1 MIRIDKDGNRTA
13 RWLSWLVKRRGREL
27 TFMPVEAMNE
37 YGRRGWGWG
46 ENVLVRWDNNWPG
59 IARSNRTEGYEMVKK
74 AIEPIVEACPCAIQD
89 CSPRFRW
96 VFIFGGTELGPQSLI
111 IS

>member
-1 MIRIDKDGNRTA
+1 M
-13 RWLSWLVKRRGREL
+13 
-27 TFMPVEAMNE
+27 
-37 YGRRGWGWG
+37 
-46 ENVLVRWDNNWPG
+46 LVRGDNNWPD

-74 AIEPIVEACPCAIQD
+74 AIEPIVEACPRAIQD

-96 VFIFGGTELGPQSLI
+96 VFIFGGTELGPQFLI